1 MGEFLLSFLGF
12 GSNGTIV
19 YTRRLKGSHYEVG
32 DPVPFVYPN
41 QHRKTKRAYLRI
53 LEKFYEPEL
62 IAKLIETQDPNV
74 IDQNGFVPYQR
85 QLQDED
91 IYNLLFKSGNQHSF
105 LQVGIM
111 YGWHRKAV
119 EAAAHRH
126 KDRLEKAKR
135 DAVDIQDTE
144 PLTPTKLTQSQ
155 QVRIN
160 SLLSQWE

>member
-12 GSNGTIV
+12 ATDGTII

-32 DPVPFVYPN
+32 DAVAFVYPN

-74 IDQNGFVPYQR
+74 IDQNGFVSYQR

-119 EAAAHRH
+119 EASAHRH
-126 KDRLEKAKR
+126 KARLDKAKR
-135 DAVDIQDTE
+135 EAVDIQDTE
-144 PLTPTKLTQSQ
+144 PLSQSKLTHNQ
-155 QVRIN
+155 QVRIDN
-160 SLLSQWE
+160 LLSQWD